1 MVQMNLLPEKNKDAD
16 IENGH
21 MDTGDGEGRDGMNEE
36 PHWHIHT
43 YISSGLKL
51 QLCGSRLITQQIE
64 KLRLRMV
71 NWFKFK

>member
-36 PHWHIHT
+36 PH
-43 YISSGLKL
+43 
-51 QLCGSRLITQQIE
+51 
-64 KLRLRMV
+64 
-71 NWFKFK
+71 